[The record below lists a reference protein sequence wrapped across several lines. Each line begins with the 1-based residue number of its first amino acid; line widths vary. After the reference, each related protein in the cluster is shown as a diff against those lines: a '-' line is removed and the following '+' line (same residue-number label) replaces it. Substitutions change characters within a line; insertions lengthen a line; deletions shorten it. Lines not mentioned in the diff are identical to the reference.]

1 MFGLLYILI
10 IYLVV
15 FGFCFLVK
23 FLINKY
29 TKKEEGQ
36 TPSSSKIYYITNNAK
51 PKRKKRVKAPEI
63 AIKGSIIN
71 KDEFEN

>member
-10 IYLVV
+10 MYLIV
-15 FGFCFLVK
+15 FGVCFLVK
-23 FLINKY
+23 FLIKKF
-29 TKKEEGQ
+29 TKKEEVRD
-36 TPSSSKIYYITNNAK
+36 TSSKIYYITNNSK

-63 AIKGSIIN
+63 AIKGSIID